1 MYKRQTPLRYPGGK
15 SRAAERL
22 LKLAPQCKEFRE
34 PFLGGGSVA
43 LRFTQDNPT
52 ADVWVN
58 DLYGHL
64 YNFWKVLQSDY
75 KNLSDSLI
83 EYKNSHNDEVLAKE
97 LFNTAKESI
106 ADAESFE
113 AACYF
118 WILNKCSY
126 SGLTENS
133 SFSKTASKQNFTV
146 SGAQNLK
153 SVGALIGHWNITNY
167 DYSEVMND
175 DHDHRGDVFVFLD
188 PPYKIKSYLYG
199 TNAELHKDFD
209 HKIFYDNCQV
219 CPHKWMIT
227 YNIDDEIE
235 EWYDN
240 YKQEYFQLTYGMKH
254 RGSKNRNQQELLIK
268 NYEAKVANPLEV
280 MYAG

>member
-1 MYKRQTPLRYPGGK
+1 MRYIKTPLRYPGGK
-15 SRAAERL
+15 SREAERL
-22 LKLAPQCKEFRE
+22 LKLAPNCKEFRE

-58 DLYGHL
+58 DLYGYL

-75 KNLSDSLI
+75 KNLSDALI
-83 EYKNSHNDEVLAKE
+83 EYKNSHTDEALCKE
-97 LFNTAKESI
+97 LFLKCKENIS
-106 ADAESFE
+106 DVESFDQ
-113 AACYF
+113 ACYF

-146 SGAQNLK
+146 RGAQNLK
-153 SVGALIGHWNITNY
+153 AVGALIGHWHITNKHY
-167 DYSEVMND
+167 EVVMNED
-175 DHDHRGDVFVFLD
+175 MSETRDVFVFLD

-209 HKIFYDNCQV
+209 HKVFLEDCNN

-227 YNIDDEIE
+227 YNIDEEIE
-235 EWYDN
+235 EWFSD

-268 NYEAKVANPLEV
+268 NYEAIVANPLEV